1 VTTAGSA
8 SSNETTLIGTLHLQA
23 FMDAHVWRTAADRST
38 DGRSGAAAAADNPT
52 MLNPTQPSGNG
63 PSHFTLTALTTP
75 ILGYVPFTARR
86 VRAVDDFPDVG
97 RKRSSVNTPMAR
109 ITDYLKRV

>member
-1 VTTAGSA
+1 MLY
-8 SSNETTLIGTLHLQA
+8 E
-23 FMDAHVWRTAADRST
+23 
-38 DGRSGAAAAADNPT
+38 NPR
-52 MLNPTQPSGNG
+52 LSPTQPSGYG

-86 VRAVDDFPDVG
+86 VRATDDFPDVG
-97 RKRSSVNTPMAR
+97 RRRSSVNTPMAR